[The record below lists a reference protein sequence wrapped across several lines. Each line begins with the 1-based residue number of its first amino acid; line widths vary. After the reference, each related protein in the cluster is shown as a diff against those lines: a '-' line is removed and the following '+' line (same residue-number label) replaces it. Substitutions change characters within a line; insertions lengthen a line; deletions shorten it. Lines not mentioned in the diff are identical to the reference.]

1 MKHRTA
7 EIIREFGPFPGIDDI
22 AGVSFDSERV
32 WFASGDRLN
41 ALDPES
47 GEITGS
53 IATAADA
60 GTAFDGTHLFQIAD
74 DAINRIDPTTGE
86 VLATIPT
93 PGDGGIRD
101 WLGPRGSFG
110 LDSIAAA
117 GSTRW
122 IQKAARFIVQ
132 LNRIAS

>member
-22 AGVSFDSERV
+22 AGVSFGRERV

-60 GTAFDGTHLFQIAD
+60 GTASLAD
-74 DAINRIDPTTGE
+74 LRSLLSQFIISSWMDPRSKSSMD
-86 VLATIPT
+86 I
-93 PGDGGIRD
+93 
-101 WLGPRGSFG
+101 
-110 LDSIAAA
+110 
-117 GSTRW
+117 
-122 IQKAARFIVQ
+122 
-132 LNRIAS
+132 